1 MWLYVICMIC
11 IIMYIYIYMTCVYT
25 CIIYIYIWLYEC
37 IPIWHSYRKWIHL
50 KVPLFVVN
58 PNAPFR
64 DGDWHE
70 KKKQFK
76 SQGWSTKIFEDETNC
91 HFGGL
96 SGFIMDFLVY
106 PWFIHG
112 LSMVYYGL
120 TKIVNP
126 KFLAFSVYPPLW
138 VNQWEAKSQ
147 GAGFQSGECHH
158 QIGTWLSVLHYLL
171 QNCKGLKNERAI
183 KPSDK
188 NTMKVMI
195 Y

>member
-1 MWLYVICMIC
+1 MSTHVSY
-11 IIMYIYIYMTCVYT
+11 
-25 CIIYIYIWLYEC
+25 IYIYIWLYEC

-70 KKKQFK
+70 KKNSSNPRDDQQRFLKTKQIAI
-76 SQGWSTKIFEDETNC
+76 SGGYQ
-91 HFGGL
+91 GL
-96 SGFIMDFLVY
+96 SWTFWFIHGLSTVY

-183 KPSDK
+183 KPSEK

>member
-1 MWLYVICMIC
+1 MIVWMHPYLTLISKMNSFEGTVICGQPQCPISRRWLTWEKKTVQIPGMINKDF
-11 IIMYIYIYMTCVYT
+11 
-25 CIIYIYIWLYEC
+25 WRRNKL
-37 IPIWHSYRKWIHL
+37 
-50 KVPLFVVN
+50 
-58 PNAPFR
+58 PFR
-64 DGDWHE
+64 GIIRVYH
-70 KKKQFK
+70 
-76 SQGWSTKIFEDETNC
+76 
-91 HFGGL
+91 GL
-96 SGFIMDFLVY
+96 SGLSMVY
-106 PWFIHG
+106 PRFIHG

>member
-1 MWLYVICMIC
+1 MCLH
-11 IIMYIYIYMTCVYT
+11 MYH
-25 CIIYIYIWLYEC
+25 IYIWLYEC

-70 KKKQFK
+70 KKKTVQIPGMINKDFWRRNK
-76 SQGWSTKIFEDETNC
+76 LPFRGVIRVY
-91 HFGGL
+91 HGL
-96 SGFIMDFLVY
+96 SGLSMVY
-106 PWFIHG
+106 PRFIHG

-138 VNQWEAKSQ
+138 VNQWEANSQ

-188 NTMKVMI
+188 NTLKVMI

>member
-1 MWLYVICMIC
+1 MCLHMYHIYMIVWMHPYLTLISKMNSFEGTVICGQPQCPISRR
-11 IIMYIYIYMTCVYT
+11 
-25 CIIYIYIWLYEC
+25 WLTWE
-37 IPIWHSYRKWIHL
+37 
-50 KVPLFVVN
+50 
-58 PNAPFR
+58 
-64 DGDWHE
+64 
-70 KKKQFK
+70 KKQFK